1 MYCRNCGKE
10 VDDKAVVCIN
20 CGVAPSNSN
29 KYCPHC
35 GAPTDAKAEVCIK
48 CGRGLAS
55 LSTCERKDWTIT
67 LILSILVG
75 EFGIDRFYT
84 GYVGLGILKL
94 LTGGGCGIW
103 WLIDIILIATGKY
116 RDSNGNPLIKK

>member
-55 LSTCERKDWTIT
+55 LSICERKDWTIT